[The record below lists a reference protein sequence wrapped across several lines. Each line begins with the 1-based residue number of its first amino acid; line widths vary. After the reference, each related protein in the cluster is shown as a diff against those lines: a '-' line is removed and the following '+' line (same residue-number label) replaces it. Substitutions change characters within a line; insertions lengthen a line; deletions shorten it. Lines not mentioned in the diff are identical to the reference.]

1 MTFPFDGNC
10 IHPRTKQNKNGVFC
24 LACHQIIVE
33 PKQFIKKMEAR
44 EIQMGRLMNTTLC
57 DQCGAWVT
65 PDIDKCPKC
74 GYQLIECCQGQ
85 PPADPSDDKNEDPPN

>member
-1 MTFPFDGNC
+1 
-10 IHPRTKQNKNGVFC
+10 
-24 LACHQIIVE
+24 
-33 PKQFIKKMEAR
+33 
-44 EIQMGRLMNTTLC
+44 MNTTLC

-85 PPADPSDDKNEDPPN
+85 PPADPSDDKNEDPQIKDNQNDTPGN